1 MSQENSIFKKWVPQK
16 MVVPIFMIT
25 LFPHMMILS
34 LFNMNSTFTASF
46 LDLEVDDLQFL
57 FSLAYAMIVCGL
69 FIHVRFFHFFNVRN
83 YLLTMTM
90 LNIIVLFSM
99 TLTTNKELVLL
110 LRFIQGPLTILEGAI
125 LLPIIMANIKNENS
139 KLITYSFLYGLI
151 LTGDKITTSIAKF
164 AIQNYNHNMMVY
176 TIMIL
181 HVVALTIYVFFFN
194 QNRMFP
200 KKPLYQ
206 LNLGGIFLMMISLI
220 SGAFFLIYGKKYN
233 WFESSYIVLAFAST
247 LIFSGLFIIHQK
259 TTKRPLFNFEVLQS
273 ERVIIGIILFFVF
286 YILRS
291 GMSNI
296 YQVMATVWHWHWE
309 YVLEIQYFNVI
320 GSITGII
327 VSFFL
332 VKNRIDFRII
342 FSVGFTLLAFSMLW
356 FSYLFYPETQLSAI
370 TPPLVLQGISQ
381 GMLFTPLVLYII
393 GSVHPNFS
401 GSASH
406 AGVAARFWTTTI
418 GFSVMQNAVLYL
430 TTKHQFSMVKNL
442 DKSSPIF
449 QEQWANLSN
458 KNNLIHLPNDADLL
472 SAGVLKSKLFNQA
485 LLVSNIEIF
494 RVLFILGIITAFIIL
509 VYRPIK
515 NRLFA

>member
-125 LLPIIMANIKNENS
+125 LLPINMANIKNENS

-181 HVVALTIYVFFFN
+181 HVVALTIYVFF
-194 QNRMFP
+194 
-200 KKPLYQ
+200 L
-206 LNLGGIFLMMISLI
+206 
-220 SGAFFLIYGKKYN
+220 
-233 WFESSYIVLAFAST
+233 
-247 LIFSGLFIIHQK
+247 
-259 TTKRPLFNFEVLQS
+259 
-273 ERVIIGIILFFVF
+273 
-286 YILRS
+286 
-291 GMSNI
+291 
-296 YQVMATVWHWHWE
+296 
-309 YVLEIQYFNVI
+309 
-320 GSITGII
+320 
-327 VSFFL
+327 
-332 VKNRIDFRII
+332 
-342 FSVGFTLLAFSMLW
+342 
-356 FSYLFYPETQLSAI
+356 
-370 TPPLVLQGISQ
+370 
-381 GMLFTPLVLYII
+381 
-393 GSVHPNFS
+393 
-401 GSASH
+401 
-406 AGVAARFWTTTI
+406 
-418 GFSVMQNAVLYL
+418 
-430 TTKHQFSMVKNL
+430 
-442 DKSSPIF
+442 
-449 QEQWANLSN
+449 
-458 KNNLIHLPNDADLL
+458 
-472 SAGVLKSKLFNQA
+472 
-485 LLVSNIEIF
+485 
-494 RVLFILGIITAFIIL
+494 
-509 VYRPIK
+509 
-515 NRLFA
+515 